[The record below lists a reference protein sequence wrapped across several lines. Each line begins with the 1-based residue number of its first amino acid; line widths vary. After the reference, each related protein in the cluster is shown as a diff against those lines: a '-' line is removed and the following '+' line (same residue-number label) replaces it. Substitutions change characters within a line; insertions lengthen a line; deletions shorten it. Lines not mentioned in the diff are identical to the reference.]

1 MAKPKK
7 YPRKLRQTL
16 EKIREGGAP
25 HANQEPDDGPFY
37 ETLMMQLLKTQTVE
51 IMHVRLDEA
60 AGKIETVYR
69 LPRPERAALGDAEPR
84 ISRVFDRRP
93 GTVFAPAPWLDDKT
107 PPSS

>member
-7 YPRKLRQTL
+7 YPRKLRRTL
-16 EKIREGGAP
+16 EKI
-25 HANQEPDDGPFY
+25 HANQEPDDGPPY
-37 ETLMMQLLKTQTVE
+37 ATLMTRLLKTQQVG

-69 LPRPERAALGDAEPR
+69 LRRPERAALGGASPR